1 MSLQVY
7 DGFEHRTYSVA
18 RSLRLTETI
27 FSFLLEAVKF
37 LHSVAIAVNQFIR
50 LEEIKAYDSLS
61 ALPFSGFLYRINRYT
76 QTPVNTVWFDAIFAI
91 LLGCLAFAGA
101 QAINAIF
108 ALSVTALYVAYSIP
122 ISARI
127 FSKTNFKPGPFT
139 LGIWV
144 SKVFLFIIRL
154 LTFCY
159 AECSCC
165 SPGRLLYDIHDDRLL
180 IPNDTSDFRS
190 RNELHGCSVRRSVAS
205 FTGMVLP
212 PGIRRRALVHRTY
225 CER

>member
-1 MSLQVY
+1 M
-7 DGFEHRTYSVA
+7 
-18 RSLRLTETI
+18 
-27 FSFLLEAVKF
+27 
-37 LHSVAIAVNQFIR
+37 
-50 LEEIKAYDSLS
+50 
-61 ALPFSGFLYRINRYT
+61 
-76 QTPVNTVWFDAIFAI
+76 NTVWFDVIFAI
-91 LLGCLAFAGA
+91 ILGCLAFAGT

-127 FSKTNFKPGPFT
+127 VSKTNFKPGPFS

-144 SKVFLFIIRL
+144 SKRNSL
-154 LTFCY
+154 LYYALTYIFY

-165 SPGRLLYDIHDDRLL
+165 RPGRLLYDVHDDRLL

-205 FTGMVLP
+205 FTGMVLLSDL
-212 PGIRRRALVHRTY
+212 RRRALVHRTS

>member
-18 RSLRLTETI
+18 RLLRLTETI

-37 LHSVAIAVNQFIR
+37 LHSVAIAVSQFIR
-50 LEEIKAYDSLS
+50 LDDKSLDFLS
-61 ALPFSGFLYRINRYT
+61 ALPFSGFLYRINSHT

-91 LLGCLAFAGA
+91 LLGCLAFAGS
-101 QAINAIF
+101 QAINAVF

-127 FSKTNFKPGPFT
+127 MSKTNFEPGPFS

-144 SKVFLFIIRL
+144 SKISFFDIIH
-154 LTFCY
+154 Y
-159 AECSCC
+159 
-165 SPGRLLYDIHDDRLL
+165 
-180 IPNDTSDFRS
+180 
-190 RNELHGCSVRRSVAS
+190 
-205 FTGMVLP
+205 
-212 PGIRRRALVHRTY
+212 
-225 CER
+225 